1 METADLK
8 NLDKTELKP
17 LPKELENLSKEDAEC
32 KFCGIPYLILHEVQI
47 LQKRC
52 AELESKLVEYN
63 SAISVKIE
71 LETTVD
77 ELRSKL
83 SELEQLPALKSE
95 FGRLHELV
103 NSQEEE
109 IQTLEDHNTQL
120 KKELI
125 SEKKLRE
132 AETAELKKENS
143 VLKTDLEGVQK
154 KLKTDTLFYQNK
166 IETDK
171 SEFSKIIE
179 LQSQENSILTE
190 KLGNLGKVFDE
201 NISELNSH
209 KSSHKELVNQNLN
222 LENKLKNVENE
233 FNLVRSKLE
242 SDGFK
247 LSAARTELESL
258 RKSGGETDTK
268 IFKLKQKNSQLESMV
283 DHTESQS
290 KISIQTFNLKIK
302 NLSEKFDKTD
312 FERKN
317 VERILQEKIDEI
329 SVLKSTESN
338 LQKTIRESRENS
350 STTQKREDDLKLKI
364 NELENELKV
373 TINSHQSKLQELTE
387 FYREQLNLVKNNNDS
402 EIEISNLRAQYK
414 KEMDQR
420 EIALKE
426 YFQVELEIEV
436 EKRVESLKLQ
446 FQSSLL
452 NTEDDLG
459 VVQNEKVALERHC
472 EDLERQLK
480 GNRARSSAVE
490 NELNAQLGKL
500 KVTIEQ
506 LRGEVGDLL
515 QKQMVFEREKD
526 KMSPMKVVHSEE
538 VGEKMRGYE
547 RKIMELEKTVQ
558 REVEER
564 MALLADKGVGN
575 LGENSAFASSTL
587 KLLSL
592 SPGKHASGDDRN
604 ERNSTKSGSHTQK
617 QQPMYSSSPIAYVPT
632 SLADLT
638 KQSRPLPS
646 LSQGRG
652 SNSNYPKSTISN
664 ISAST
669 RNTNTKTLYNDTS
682 SIKSVTSMVSQA
694 SRKSHNKP
702 ETGSDMDALRRK
714 IRLAIKQRQRTGK

>member
-1 METADLK
+1 MDTADLK

-17 LPKELENLSKEDAEC
+17 LPNSLQNLSKDDAEC

-63 SAISVKIE
+63 SAISVRFE
-71 LETTVD
+71 LESTVD
-77 ELRSKL
+77 ELKSKL
-83 SELEQLPALKSE
+83 TELEQLPALKSE

-109 IQTLEDHNTQL
+109 IQTLEDQNAKL
-120 KKELI
+120 KTELI
-125 SEKKLRE
+125 SEKNLRE
-132 AETAELKKENS
+132 TETAGLKKENS
-143 VLKTDLEGVQK
+143 VLKTDLEEVHK

-166 IETDK
+166 IESDK

-179 LQSQENSILTE
+179 LQSQEISILSE

-233 FNLVRSKLE
+233 FNLMRSKLD

-247 LSAARTELESL
+247 LCAARTELETL
-258 RKSGGETDTK
+258 RKSGGETDTI

-290 KISIQTFNLKIK
+290 QIAIQTFNLKIK
-302 NLSEKFDKTD
+302 NLTEKFEKTD

-317 VERILQEKIDEI
+317 VEKILQEKIDEI
-329 SVLKSTESN
+329 SVLKSVESN

-350 STTQKREDDLKLKI
+350 TTTQKREQDLKLKI
-364 NELENELKV
+364 DELENELKV

-402 EIEISNLRAQYK
+402 ETEMTNLRAQYK

-420 EIALKE
+420 EMALKE

-490 NELNAQLGKL
+490 NELNGQLGKL
-500 KVTIEQ
+500 KVTIEK
-506 LRGEVGDLL
+506 LRGEVSDLL
-515 QKQMVFEREKD
+515 QKQMVVEREND

-538 VGEKMRGYE
+538 VGEKIRGYE
-547 RKIMELEKTVQ
+547 RKIIELEKTVQ

-604 ERNSTKSGSHTQK
+604 ERNSTKSGSNSQK
-617 QQPMYSSSPIAYVPT
+617 HQPMYASSPIAYVPT

-646 LSQGRG
+646 LSQGSR
-652 SNSNYPKSTISN
+652 SNYPRSTISN

-669 RNTNTKTLYNDTS
+669 RNTNTKTLYNDTA
-682 SIKSVTSMVSQA
+682 SIKSVSSMVSQT